1 MRNQTRLYFL
11 LFTVS
16 LFLLGAC
23 STPVSVPLSAENRNV
38 IKRVQIDKNVAKPAA
53 IYWRGTEQ
61 AWGGALFG
69 AMGAAA
75 MANSGATDAD
85 RMLAFMN
92 QEHIDISEIVLSEA
106 TRQVAALRMVEL
118 TDTGK
123 ADATLSFSV
132 DMYGFN
138 KTHPF
143 GSNMNPLIRI
153 TGKLVKPNNE
163 VVWQES
169 EFVSDLASEND
180 QGQSLD
186 TYRNQPEKLRAALV
200 KASEVAVKRVVSKLP

>member
-1 MRNQTRLYFL
+1 M
-11 LFTVS
+11 S
-16 LFLLGAC
+16 
-23 STPVSVPLSAENRNV
+23 LSAENRNK
-38 IKRVQIDKNVAKPAA
+38 IKRVQIDKNVSKPAE

-69 AMGAAA
+69 AIGAAA
-75 MANSGATDAD
+75 TANSGMTDAD
-85 RMLAFMN
+85 RMITFMN
-92 QEHIDISEIVLSEA
+92 HEHIDISEIILSEA
-106 TRQVAALRMVEL
+106 SRQMNVLRMVEVS
-118 TDTGK
+118 DTGK
-123 ADATLSFSV
+123 PDATLSFSV

-153 TGKLVKPNNE
+153 TGKLVKSNNE
-163 VVWQES
+163 VIWQES

-200 KASEVAVKRVVSKLP
+200 KVSEAAVKRVMSKLP

>member
-1 MRNQTRLYFL
+1 
-11 LFTVS
+11 
-16 LFLLGAC
+16 
-23 STPVSVPLSAENRNV
+23 
-38 IKRVQIDKNVAKPAA
+38 
-53 IYWRGTEQ
+53 
-61 AWGGALFG
+61 LFG
-69 AMGAAA
+69 AIGAAA
-75 MANSGATDAD
+75 TANSGSTEAE
-85 RMLAFMN
+85 RMVVFMN
-92 QEHIDISEIVLSEA
+92 HEHIDISEIILSEA
-106 TRQVAALRMVEL
+106 TRQVSALRMVEL
-118 TDTGK
+118 TDAGK

-186 TYRNQPEKLRAALV
+186 TYRNQPEKLRAALA

>member
-1 MRNQTRLYFL
+1 MINKLRPSFL

-23 STPVSVPLSAENRNV
+23 STPASVPLSAENRNV
-38 IKRVQIDKNVAKPAA
+38 IKRVQIDKNVAKPVA

-69 AMGAAA
+69 AMGVAAT
-75 MANSGATDAD
+75 ANSGSTDAE
-85 RMLAFMN
+85 RMVVFMSR
-92 QEHIDISEIVLSEA
+92 EHIDISEIILSEA

-118 TDTGK
+118 TDAGK